1 MIRPVRLPAIALLA
15 ALALPAAA
23 AAPAA
28 VPPDTYLREV
38 ATWRAERETRLR
50 ADDGWLTVAG
60 LIWLEPGRVRFGSGP
75 ACQVRLPASAPAY
88 AGDLELEAG
97 RVRYSLAPGVVA
109 GLDGRPAPAR
119 GELHNDHAEHP
130 TVLAFGPVSFYVI
143 QRGQRLGVRVKD
155 RDSAA
160 RRDFKGLD
168 WYPVEERW
176 RVEARYVPY
185 ESPRSVA
192 VPNVLGQ
199 VEEMASPGYV
209 VFKLGETEL
218 RLEPVL
224 ESPQAQDFFFI
235 FRDATT
241 GKTTY
246 PGGRFLYAPRPAG
259 GRVTLD
265 FNKAYSPPCA
275 FTPFATCPLPPKQ
288 NRLEVAI
295 EAGERFAGS
304 H

>member
-1 MIRPVRLPAIALLA
+1 MRLATLALLAPLALLA
-15 ALALPAAA
+15 A
-23 AAPAA
+23 APPQSA
-28 VPPDTYLREV
+28 VPADTYLREV
-38 ATWRAERETRLR
+38 AAWRSQRQDRLR

-60 LIWLEPGRVRFGSGP
+60 LFWLEPGRARVGSGP
-75 ACQVRLPASAPAY
+75 DCQVRLPASAPAHV
-88 AGDLELEAG
+88 GDLALETG
-97 RVRYSLAPGVVA
+97 RVRYALAPG
-109 GLDGRPAPAR
+109 GGGRPGGAPRAAR
-119 GELHNDHAEHP
+119 GELRSDHEGRP
-130 TVLAFGPVSFYVI
+130 TVLALGPVSFYVI

-155 RDSAA
+155 RESAA

-176 RVEARYVPY
+176 RVEALYVPY
-185 ESPRSVA
+185 DSPRSLP

-199 VEEMASPGYV
+199 VEPMTSPGYV
-209 VFKLGETEL
+209 TFKVGASEL

-224 ESPQAQDFFFI
+224 ESPDAEDFFFI

-246 PGGRFLYAPRPAG
+246 PGGRFLYSPRPVG

-275 FTPFATCPLPPKQ
+275 FTPWATCPLPPKQ
-288 NRLEVAI
+288 NRLEAAI
-295 EAGERFAGS
+295 EAGEKFAGS

>member
-1 MIRPVRLPAIALLA
+1 MRLFAAAFLVPLALLA
-15 ALALPAAA
+15 AP
-23 AAPAA
+23 PPSAA
-28 VPPDTYLREV
+28 VPADTYLREV
-38 ATWRAERETRLR
+38 AAWRAERETRLR

-60 LIWLEPGRVRFGSGP
+60 LFWLEPGRVRFGSGP

-199 VEEMASPGYV
+199 VEQMASPGYV

-224 ESPQAQDFFFI
+224 ESPQAEDFFFI

-265 FNKAYSPPCA
+265 FNKAYNPPCA
-275 FTPFATCPLPPKQ
+275 FTPWATCPLPPKQ
-288 NRLEVAI
+288 NRVDVPV
-295 EAGERFAGS
+295 EAGERNAGG

>member
-1 MIRPVRLPAIALLA
+1 MRLLATALLAPLALLA
-15 ALALPAAA
+15 AP
-23 AAPAA
+23 PPSAA
-28 VPPDTYLREV
+28 VPADTYLREV
-38 ATWRAERETRLR
+38 AAWRAERETRLR

-60 LIWLEPGRVRFGSGP
+60 LFWLEPGRARFGSGP

-97 RVRYSLAPGVVA
+97 RVRYTLAPGVVA

-119 GELHNDHAEHP
+119 GELHNDREEHP

-199 VEEMASPGYV
+199 VEQMASPGYV

-224 ESPQAQDFFFI
+224 ESPQAEDFFFI

-265 FNKAYSPPCA
+265 FNKAYNPPCA
-275 FTPFATCPLPPKQ
+275 FTPWATCPLPPKQ
-288 NRLEVAI
+288 NRVDVPV
-295 EAGERFAGS
+295 EAGERNAGG

>member
-1 MIRPVRLPAIALLA
+1 MRLATLALLAPLALLA
-15 ALALPAAA
+15 A
-23 AAPAA
+23 APPQSA
-28 VPPDTYLREV
+28 VPADTYLREV
-38 ATWRAERETRLR
+38 AAWRSQRQDRLR

-60 LIWLEPGRVRFGSGP
+60 LFWLEPGRARVGSGP
-75 ACQVRLPASAPAY
+75 DCQVRLPASAPAHV
-88 AGDLELEAG
+88 GDLALETG
-97 RVRYSLAPGVVA
+97 RVRYALAPGVVA
-109 GLDGRPAPAR
+109 GLEGRPAPAR
-119 GELHNDHAEHP
+119 GELRSDHEGRP
-130 TVLAFGPVSFYVI
+130 TVLALGPVSFYVI

-155 RDSAA
+155 RESAA

-176 RVEARYVPY
+176 RVEALYVPY
-185 ESPRSVA
+185 DSPRSLP

-199 VEEMASPGYV
+199 VEPMTSPGYV
-209 VFKLGETEL
+209 TFKVGASEL

-224 ESPQAQDFFFI
+224 ESPDAEDFFFI

-246 PGGRFLYAPRPAG
+246 PGGRFLYSPRPVG

-275 FTPFATCPLPPKQ
+275 FTPWATCPLPPKQ
-288 NRLEVAI
+288 NRLEAAI
-295 EAGERFAGS
+295 EAGEKFAGS